1 MSSTT
6 LKVGALVTVLLAV
19 ILIVLAW
26 RVANQYAVRAEQA
39 AAAQQA
45 PVQQKLAVVA
55 IEPLAALQPIQPG
68 SVALVPVHTPP
79 ANYFATVEE
88 VIGRSPL
95 VDIDTGAPVTPRY
108 FADGN
113 VLAHQIPDGHKA
125 ISVEIDNVIAVGGF
139 VRPGDVVD
147 VLIYVRGGAQL
158 GSPQARTL
166 IEGLRVLAFDER
178 IIDRPEGLEETQAA
192 TNRRRRQQTAVL
204 AVPDRDATRFV
215 LGANLGELT
224 LAMHGQAEAE
234 SDARVAGLPQSDA
247 ARKRERDRQ
256 VPDGVV
262 TAEQLLQVRK
272 PPAEQKKKPPPKPK
286 VTVHR
291 GSDVEEVRP

>member
-6 LKVGALVTVLLAV
+6 LKIGALVTVLLAV

-26 RVANQYAVRAEQA
+26 RVANQYAVQAEQA
-39 AAAQQA
+39 AAALRE
-45 PVQQKLAVVA
+45 PVAQKLAVVA
-55 IEPLAALQPIQPG
+55 TQPLAALQPIEPG
-68 SVALVPVHTPP
+68 SVALVPVHTLPE
-79 ANYFATVEE
+79 NYFAALEE

-125 ISVEIDNVIAVGGF
+125 VSVEIDNVIAVGGF

-147 VLIYVRGGAQL
+147 VLLYVRGGGQL
-158 GSPQARTL
+158 GQPQARVL
-166 IEGLRVLAFDER
+166 MEALRVLAFDDR
-178 IIDRPEGLEETQAA
+178 VIDRPEGLDDQQT
-192 TNRRRRQQTAVL
+192 TGNRRRRERTAVL
-204 AVPDRDATRFV
+204 AVPAEATTRFV
-215 LGANLGELT
+215 LGANLGELA
-224 LAMHGQAEAE
+224 LAMHGQGNSLVDEA
-234 SDARVAGLPQSDA
+234 SYGLPPSA
-247 ARKRERDRQ
+247 AAVQRSQAQQ
-256 VPDGVV
+256 VPDQVV
-262 TAEQLLQVRK
+262 TADRLLRVRK

-291 GSDVEEVRP
+291 GGEIEEVRP